1 MSAGPIRS
9 DDWLREYQRRS
20 GIQNRDEAELSAAHV
35 AEELGGC
42 LTWGEAQNL
51 AEELP
56 EPIST
61 ILRNGSFNTA
71 MARFSPR
78 SFVSRVAELDGVS
91 FEEGRRRVI
100 AFLNIL
106 AEHLPTTR
114 LEHLRQELASWEAE
128 LPV

>member
-1 MSAGPIRS
+1 MSDAPMRW

-20 GIQNRDEAELSAAHV
+20 GIQNRDEAERSAANL

-51 AEELP
+51 AEGLP
-56 EPIST
+56 RPIA
-61 ILRNGSFNTA
+61 IRLREGSFNTA

-91 FEEGRRRVI
+91 FEEGRRRVV
-100 AFLNIL
+100 AFLSVL
-106 AEHLPTTR
+106 AEHLPVTR
-114 LEHLRQELASWEAE
+114 LEHLREELVAWETE
-128 LPV
+128 LLV

>member
-1 MSAGPIRS
+1 MSAGPMRW
-9 DDWLREYQRRS
+9 DDWRRDYQRRS

-51 AEELP
+51 AEGLP
-56 EPIST
+56 KPIAT
-61 ILRNGSFNTA
+61 MLRNGSFNTA

-78 SFVSRVAELDGVS
+78 SFESRVAELDGVS
-91 FEEGRRRVI
+91 FAEGRRRVI
-100 AFLNIL
+100 AFLNVL

-114 LEHLRQELASWEAE
+114 LEHLRQELTSWEAE